1 MDLFMAE
8 ENTQAAEM
16 VNGLIKRSQHAQA
29 ILSTFTFGNKLTK
42 FVRQSQKP
50 VKNTLKN
57 LRRLPFKKRVVA
69 SWLTRLRRIFLP
81 ANAFGKA

>member
-29 ILSTFTFGNKLTK
+29 ILSTFTQEQVDKICE
-42 FVRQSQKP
+42 QKP
-50 VKNTLKN
+50 VKNTLRN
-57 LRRLPFKKRVVA
+57 LRKLPFKKRVVA

>member
-29 ILSTFTFGNKLTK
+29 ILSTFTQEQVDKICE
-42 FVRQSQKP
+42 
-50 VKNTLKN
+50 
-57 LRRLPFKKRVVA
+57 A
-69 SWLTRLRRIFLP
+69 I
-81 ANAFGKA
+81 ANFINVYSGTS